1 MNQPA
6 FYQPKQKISLPAY
19 RPSLK
24 VLGLGG
30 GGCNA
35 VNRMIELGLTGID
48 FIGANTD
55 HQALKSCL
63 APQKIHL
70 GPKTTRGLGAGGNPK
85 VGAMAAE
92 ESHKEIEN
100 ALAGADMIFLT
111 AGMGGGTGTGSI
123 SVAARIARE
132 LGAVTIAVVTTP
144 FNFEMGRRQRNA
156 SEGLAALRPHTDTLI
171 SIPNDRLLYV
181 APRNLPLDT
190 AFRMADDVLRQG
202 VQGITELITE
212 SGLINVD
219 FSHVKNI
226 MKLGGGAL
234 MSIGHGKGENKAMK
248 AIEQALY
255 HPLLETASLEHAA
268 GILVNFTAGTDL
280 GLFEVQEA
288 LSFLHEQSSTK
299 TEIVFGVTE
308 DRRWEDRVQVILIIT
323 GLGAF
328 TLEETISN
336 ISKPVPEIIEIA
348 EPEPEAAAPVEN
360 VPIQPLQRPNY
371 ASPSNNLDLPAFMR
385 KGR

>member
-6 FYQPKQKISLPAY
+6 NYHPKPKVSLPTHQ
-19 RPSLK
+19 PSLK

-55 HQALKSCL
+55 HQALNNCL
-63 APQKIHL
+63 APTKIHL

-85 VGAMAAE
+85 VGELAAE
-92 ESHKEIEN
+92 ESRKAIEE
-100 ALAGADMIFLT
+100 ALSGADMVFLT

-123 SVAARIARE
+123 SVAARIARS

-156 SEGLAALRPHTDTLI
+156 SEGLRALQPHTDTLI

-181 APRNLPLDT
+181 APRNLPLET
-190 AFRMADDVLRQG
+190 AFHMADDVLRQG

-212 SGLINVD
+212 AGLINVD
-219 FSHVKNI
+219 FSHVRNI

-234 MSIGHGKGENKAMK
+234 MSIGQGKGENKAMK
-248 AIEQALY
+248 AVEEALY
-255 HPLLETASLEHAA
+255 HPLLDSQSIEHAA

-280 GLFEVQEA
+280 GLFEVQDA
-288 LSFLHEQSSTK
+288 LSFLHEQTNPK

-308 DRRWEDRVQVILIIT
+308 DHRWEDRVQVILIIT

-336 ISKPVPEIIEIA
+336 ISRPAPQPVEVPQQEEQPILPAQSVPLQPIQHA
-348 EPEPEAAAPVEN
+348 AYTAAA
-360 VPIQPLQRPNY
+360 
-371 ASPSNNLDLPAFMR
+371 NNLDLPAFMR